1 MGNRP
6 ISGRTGQSSP
16 VCTTMRISTTCVLMN
31 ARRGSFRYRL
41 RLWQGPRKEGCLQ
54 LVVGITFT
62 GASAFIHF
70 QAISNGE
77 RGGPG
82 LIRRQDLFVLG

>member
-1 MGNRP
+1 MYAQKHRDVRGWTIVRFPVELDNR
-6 ISGRTGQSSP
+6 
-16 VCTTMRISTTCVLMN
+16 VLDH
-31 ARRGSFRYRL
+31 RR
-41 RLWQGPRKEGCLQ
+41 WVACLQ
-54 LVVGITFT
+54 LLVVGITFT

-82 LIRRQDLFVLG
+82 LIRRQDLLVLGLL